1 MANRLAQVTAH
12 ITNSFGRGLLVGEVA
27 IITGTSLIGA
37 FQTTLTLLTWDGT
50 EGSGQVRRSV
60 GIE

>member
-1 MANRLAQVTAH
+1 MADRLAQVTAH

-37 FQTTLTLLTWDGT
+37 FQTTLTLMWDGT

>member
-37 FQTTLTLLTWDGT
+37 FETTLTLTWDGT